1 MYDWLYQNLPSY
13 PGQSNTSAETSMYY
27 WLYHNLPWTKKG
39 SYTPDRWKKLNDA
52 FGEGWEADFGK
63 KARESQLETNGTSND
78 EPRSRIVQ
86 GEDPDRVRVLVVD
99 CWLLVVGLVEGRRCE
114 VGVAMPA
121 SERIGE
127 QCCLGRRLATT
138 CAQRAPSL
146 TLARSCPCCSSIV
159 RILVVAGR
167 LQSYGD

>member
-1 MYDWLYQNLPSY
+1 MEEEAEEVGNKFRERKLRGGTNALELYKERIRTGYVCWLLIA
-13 PGQSNTSAETSMYY
+13 G
-27 WLYHNLPWTKKG
+27 
-39 SYTPDRWKKLNDA
+39 
-52 FGEGWEADFGK
+52 
-63 KARESQLETNGTSND
+63 
-78 EPRSRIVQ
+78 
-86 GEDPDRVRVLVVD
+86 

-121 SERIGE
+121 SGRIGQ